1 MSPPGRPKG
10 EYRSAQHEGTPMTSA
25 PRPLGEAAL
34 LDLWEAGE
42 PCEPLDRALLL
53 LWATG
58 PADAADTLADWPI
71 GARDAA
77 LLRARSRL
85 FGATLAATADCP
97 TCSERMSF
105 DLDLDALAA
114 QAMPA
119 ASNAQVTCAG
129 GRFRLPTSRD
139 LAHAIGAAQPRRA
152 LALRCRVEGD
162 APLDDAT
169 LDALDEACATADPAA
184 QIDIQLRCA
193 ACGTTFTSLFDV
205 ADCLWSDVARRA
217 RQTLDDV
224 HLLAGAYGW
233 SEAEVL
239 AVPPSRRQHYLQRV
253 LA

>member
-1 MSPPGRPKG
+1 
-10 EYRSAQHEGTPMTSA
+10 MTSP
-25 PRPLGEAAL
+25 PRPLDEAAL

-42 PCEPLDRALLL
+42 PCQWLDRALLL

-58 PADAADTLADWPI
+58 AADTDDALADWTI

-85 FGATLAATADCP
+85 FGASLAATADCP
-97 TCSERMSF
+97 ACTERMSF

-114 QAMPA
+114 QTTPA
-119 ASNAQVTCAG
+119 VPDAQVSCVG

-162 APLDDAT
+162 APLDDAA
-169 LDALDEACATADPAA
+169 LDALDAACASADPAA
-184 QIDIQLRCA
+184 QIDIELRCA
-193 ACGTTFTSLFDV
+193 ACGTSFTSLFDV
-205 ADCLWSDVARRA
+205 ADCLWSDIARRA
-217 RQTLDDV
+217 RQTLDEV

-239 AVPPSRRQHYLQRV
+239 AVPPARRQHYLQRV